1 MTSFRQ
7 QRFLEAFFENLWDWS
22 DLENNVAAMT
32 SSNTM
37 DCIADGR
44 EMRQNTRGPAAP
56 VNRRAAPAPQRI
68 RRHRSALPQARCHN
82 Q

>member
-1 MTSFRQ
+1 MTLFRQ
-7 QRFLEAFFENLWDWS
+7 QRFLEAFFENPRDWS

-56 VNRRAAPAPQRI
+56 VNRRATPAPQRI
-68 RRHRSALPQARCHN
+68 RRHRSASPPGPVP
-82 Q
+82 